1 MEIRKISKSHEIRQI
16 EVRSILSLKVN
27 IISRFPRQIE
37 VISAL
42 HNDNINKLTTFHWYN
57 IFWFQFLFSKITKK
71 SSNWSKFYIPFA
83 IFCRFWHLAVYP
95 NLVGRSSIFTDD
107 VVLWGRCTLNV
118 SIAVFHSNHNN
129 EVVARATKSDIQ
141 ISHRVQVQ
149 A

>member
-1 MEIRKISKSHEIRQI
+1 M
-16 EVRSILSLKVN
+16 
-27 IISRFPRQIE
+27 
-37 VISAL
+37 
-42 HNDNINKLTTFHWYN
+42 
-57 IFWFQFLFSKITKK
+57 
-71 SSNWSKFYIPFA
+71 
-83 IFCRFWHLAVYP
+83 VYP
-95 NLVGRSSIFTDD
+95 KLVGISSIFTDD